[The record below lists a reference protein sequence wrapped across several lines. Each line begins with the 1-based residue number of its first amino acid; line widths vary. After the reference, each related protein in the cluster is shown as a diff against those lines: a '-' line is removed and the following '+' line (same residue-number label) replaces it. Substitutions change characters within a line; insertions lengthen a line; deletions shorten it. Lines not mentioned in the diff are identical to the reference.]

1 MLLLT
6 YLLIFMCNLYL
17 IRHYATMQPEKR
29 DRTAT
34 QGATPCQLQFSSI
47 RRLITCA
54 TYGLET
60 VTACTDCSILWM

>member
-47 RRLITCA
+47 RRL
-54 TYGLET
+54 
-60 VTACTDCSILWM
+60 